1 MSDPS
6 ASLTVGLAL
15 GWVADV
21 MLGDPARFHPVA
33 GFGRAAEKLERVMW
47 RPSRTAG
54 AAYVVALVAPV
65 VLGVALLDATVRRH
79 RLSRLGL
86 TTVVAWTVLGGRS
99 LGREAHRIAA
109 AVARGDLAEA
119 RRIAPAL
126 VGRDPSRLDGPELCR
141 AALESV
147 AENTADAVVAPLL
160 WGAIAGP
167 PGAVAYRA
175 ANTLDAMVGHRNDRY
190 ERFGWAA
197 ARLDDLLT
205 WPAARLA
212 AALSAAMA
220 PVVGGNGRR
229 AWETF
234 RRDGGKHPSPNA
246 GQLEAAFAGA
256 FGVTLGGTNRYGN
269 RVEQRPPIG
278 AGPRP
283 GVDEVL
289 RAARLS
295 QLIGAAA
302 VAVGVLVASRASR

>member
-1 MSDPS
+1 MSDAS
-6 ASLTVGLAL
+6 ASLPVGLAL

-21 MLGDPARFHPVA
+21 MLGDPVRFHPVA
-33 GFGRAAEKLERVMW
+33 GFGRAAEKLESVMW
-47 RPSRTAG
+47 RPSRTVG
-54 AAYVVALVAPV
+54 AAYVVALVGPV
-65 VLGVALLDATVRRH
+65 VLAVALLDAAVRRH

-99 LGREAHRIAA
+99 LGREARRIAA

-160 WGAIAGP
+160 WGAVAGP

-175 ANTLDAMVGHRNDRY
+175 ANTLDAMVGHHNDRY

-234 RRDGGKHPSPNA
+234 RRDGSKHPSPNA

-269 RVEQRPPIG
+269 RVEERPRIG

-302 VAVGVLVASRASR
+302 VAVGVLVASRAST

>member
-1 MSDPS
+1 MSD
-6 ASLTVGLAL
+6 ASTSLAVGLAL

-21 MLGDPARFHPVA
+21 MLGDPVRYHPVA
-33 GFGRAAEKLERVMW
+33 GFGRAAEKLESVMW
-47 RPSRTAG
+47 RPSRTVG
-54 AAYVVALVAPV
+54 VAYVVALVGPV
-65 VLGVALLDATVRRH
+65 VLGVALLDAATRRH

-86 TTVVAWTVLGGRS
+86 TAIVGWTVLGGRS
-99 LGREAHRIAA
+99 LGREAHRIAD

-126 VGRDPSRLDGPELCR
+126 VGRDPSRLDRPELCR
-141 AALESV
+141 AAVESV
-147 AENTADAVVAPLL
+147 AENTADAIVAPLL

-167 PGAVAYRA
+167 PRAVAYRA
-175 ANTLDAMVGHRNDRY
+175 ANTLDAMVGHHNDRY

-205 WPAARLA
+205 WLAGRLA
-212 AALSAAMA
+212 AALSVAMA
-220 PVVGGNGRR
+220 PLVGGSGRR
-229 AWETF
+229 AWETL
-234 RRDGGKHPSPNA
+234 RRDGGNHPSPNA
-246 GQLEAAFAGA
+246 GRLEAAFAAA

-269 RVEQRPPIG
+269 RVEERRLIG
-278 AGPRP
+278 TGPRP

-302 VAVGVLVASRASR
+302 VAVCVLVASRASR

>member
-1 MSDPS
+1 MFDTR
-6 ASLTVGLAL
+6 ASLPAGLAL
-15 GWVADV
+15 GWVADA
-21 MLGDPARFHPVA
+21 MLGDPVRFHPVA
-33 GFGRAAEKLERVMW
+33 GFGRAAAKLESLMW
-47 RPSRTAG
+47 RPSRTVG
-54 AAYVVALVAPV
+54 AAYVVALVGPV
-65 VLGVALLDATVRRH
+65 VLGVALLDAAVRRH
-79 RLSRLGL
+79 RFSRLGL
-86 TTVVAWTVLGGRS
+86 TTVVGWTVLGGRS

-126 VGRDPSRLDGPELCR
+126 VGRDPSHLDGPELCR
-141 AALESV
+141 AAVESV

-160 WGAIAGP
+160 WGAIAGL

-175 ANTLDAMVGHRNDRY
+175 ANTLDAMVGHHNDRY

-212 AALSAAMA
+212 AALSVAMA
-220 PVVGGNGRR
+220 PLVGGNGRSG
-229 AWETF
+229 WETF
-234 RRDGGKHPSPNA
+234 RRDGSKHPSPNA
-246 GQLEAAFAGA
+246 GQLEAAFAGV

-269 RVEQRPPIG
+269 RVEERPPIG

-302 VAVGVLVASRASR
+302 AAVGVLVASRAGR